1 MFQIPEAKLAKLK
14 RSLESMILDGYA
26 TYRELARLAGFIISL
41 SLAVGPIAR
50 LFTRQMYFFIQ
61 SRPSWDVSFTFS
73 EALLQELKFWLQHI
87 DSFNGYSIRGVFC
100 AESTIYTDASD
111 FAFGGYL
118 ATLGGEPVRGMFS
131 PADVDS
137 SSTYRELK
145 AVFYV
150 LKSYAVSLKH
160 QRVKVFVD
168 NMGASRILMVGSSKL
183 HLQQIAVD
191 IFSICLSFDIS
202 LDSQWLPRE
211 ENAHISKVGVWKE
224 ARKLSD
230 PELSI
235 QVPHLLDLVL
245 ASNAPSTTSKYS
257 YGWARW
263 RRWTQS
269 KQGVSFMPAH
279 PLCIALYLLEL
290 TEDAL
295 QKNSGCS
302 AIDSALYG
310 IRWAHKIAG
319 LASPTEHPTVPL
331 PNHMVIAAAEGARRN
346 LKSGGASNDGYKLS
360 DPELKDR
367 HAGWK
372 NPCTKRRYTKRSHS
386 EMLEVTRSMGI

>member
-1 MFQIPEAKLAKLK
+1 MVFGVDRVGLVGLSSLRIFLIVNCLIHCSVFS
-14 RSLESMILDGYA
+14 RS
-26 TYRELARLAGFIISL
+26 FIS
-41 SLAVGPIAR
+41 
-50 LFTRQMYFFIQ
+50 
-61 SRPSWDVSFTFS
+61 
-73 EALLQELKFWLQHI
+73 
-87 DSFNGYSIRGVFC
+87 
-100 AESTIYTDASD
+100 SD
-111 FAFGGYL
+111 
-118 ATLGGEPVRGMFS
+118 
-131 PADVDS
+131 
-137 SSTYRELK
+137 
-145 AVFYV
+145 
-150 LKSYAVSLKH
+150 
-160 QRVKVFVD
+160 
-168 NMGASRILMVGSSKL
+168 
-183 HLQQIAVD
+183 
-191 IFSICLSFDIS
+191 
-202 LDSQWLPRE
+202 
-211 ENAHISKVGVWKE
+211 ISKVGVWKE

-319 LASPTEHPTVPL
+319 LASPTEHPTV
-331 PNHMVIAAAEGARRN
+331 IAAAEGARRKLSKPVQPKQPLDLETVVKVAQYYN
-346 LKSGGASNDGYKLS
+346 TALASLADIRFLFVFLVGYAGLFRVSELLSVKIKDITIVHDSMSIFVSKRKNDQFREGHTSIIARSGKVSCPVSITERLLVLLASPKESCSPVLRRIVRTKNGAYFHKSLGISYSTIRDEFKKYVSPFVNDPSDYCLHSLKSGGASNDGYKLS

>member
-41 SLAVGPIAR
+41 SSQL
-50 LFTRQMYFFIQ
+50 
-61 SRPSWDVSFTFS
+61 
-73 EALLQELKFWLQHI
+73 ALLLVYSQDRCTFLFSPGPRGMSRLPFPRPYCKSL
-87 DSFNGYSIRGVFC
+87 SFGFSISILLMGILLGVFC

-191 IFSICLSFDIS
+191 IFSICLSFGIS

-235 QVPHLLDLVL
+235 EVPHLLDLVL

-319 LASPTEHPTVPL
+319 LASPTEHPTV
-331 PNHMVIAAAEGARRN
+331 IAAAEGARRN